1 MLTVFILRSLQGL
14 NAVSLVVKVFSNYIA
29 DLCHNNSLYK
39 LCYAVVFFRRV
50 GLEFRTWS
58 WRKRWE
64 IYIWTIWIWI
74 IVDII
79 IVFVSTKHLQPP
91 ATPSFPA
98 FCVWVQFHVIDFF
111 ESVIA
116 LPRGCLHT
124 ETVFCMQFSAAGS
137 AAASTVWG
145 FRARGRYVSEPC
157 AACGKTVFTGLLCH
171 KQSVVASFLS
181 VIRH

>member
-1 MLTVFILRSLQGL
+1 MLCSGVFQKSRAGIQDLVLKKKVRNIHL
-14 NAVSLVVKVFSNYIA
+14 NNLNMNHCWHHHRFCLHQASPTTSHPVVSSF
-29 DLCHNNSLYK
+29 LC
-39 LCYAVVFFRRV
+39 V
-50 GLEFRTWS
+50 GAISCHW
-58 WRKRWE
+58 
-64 IYIWTIWIWI
+64 
-74 IVDII
+74 
-79 IVFVSTKHLQPP
+79 
-91 ATPSFPA
+91 
-98 FCVWVQFHVIDFF
+98 FF